1 MQNLIDLITRPH
13 QLSTIDILLMS
24 LLFTL
29 AFWVAVKAI
38 KTAKRR
44 ALKNKIDKGLSLTAT
59 YVNQKHPGLSNR
71 GKKRKARHLLKTKKH
86 LF

>member
-44 ALKNKIDKGLSLTAT
+44 ALKTKIDKGMEHLAE
-59 YVNQKHPGLSNR
+59 YVNQHHRSLSNR
-71 GKKRKARHLLKTKKH
+71 VKKRKARHLLKTKKR